1 MLTAAQN
8 GAIEVFA
15 SRYGG
20 FEQVGSLPQSFSRND
35 VQTTTQP
42 GDIYIPAI
50 SLSYS
55 SAPIRGAILDGVT
68 LKDFLLM
75 N

>member
-1 MLTAAQN
+1 MVRLKFLLRAMAALSRST
-8 GAIEVFA
+8 VFQETMSGQRR
-15 SRYGG
+15 SR
-20 FEQVGSLPQSFSRND
+20 EISF
-35 VQTTTQP
+35 
-42 GDIYIPAI
+42 YIPAI

-55 SAPIRGAILDGVT
+55 SAPIRGDIRDEVT

>member
-1 MLTAAQN
+1 MVRLKFLLRAMAALS
-8 GAIEVFA
+8 GSAVCRRVFQETM
-15 SRYGG
+15 SRQRRSR
-20 FEQVGSLPQSFSRND
+20 EISF
-35 VQTTTQP
+35 
-42 GDIYIPAI
+42 YIPAI